1 MKGAQVVRVSTVP
14 FFRGVVSFLVHAVV
28 SVKIADLRA
37 STGDKRERRGV
48 ALPLVHG
55 KRREP
60 LPN

>member
-1 MKGAQVVRVSTVP
+1 MRVSTVP